1 MRLCPL
7 TRALFHCVLYE
18 FNLMN
23 RYLILILACVGFYT
37 SIQLSTTA
45 IECTTAETQVECAVR
60 AAELVS

>member
-1 MRLCPL
+1 
-7 TRALFHCVLYE
+7 
-18 FNLMN
+18 MN